1 MKAPTLENILS
12 ASATSARAI
21 WEASIRPAL
30 DAYEKL
36 RKHAVTAVEIE
47 SWQAQYRS
55 MTPRPPK
62 RKAARIIAETSPRSA
77 ETIRQHI

>member
-1 MKAPTLENILS
+1 MANRFEDVRKASLE
-12 ASATSARAI
+12 SARAI
-21 WEASIRPAL
+21 WEVSIQPAL

-47 SWQAQYRS
+47 SWQAQYQA
-55 MTPRPPK
+55 MTPRPSR
-62 RKAARIIAETSPRSA
+62 RKAARIIAGTSPRSD